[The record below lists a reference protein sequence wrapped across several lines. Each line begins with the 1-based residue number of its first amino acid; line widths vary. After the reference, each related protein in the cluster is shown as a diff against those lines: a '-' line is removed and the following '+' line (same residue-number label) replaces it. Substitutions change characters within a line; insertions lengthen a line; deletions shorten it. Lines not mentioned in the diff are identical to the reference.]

1 MVNITMACFME
12 SGSAYMLTG
21 PATGDS
27 SKKDFM
33 TDSGHMRG
41 NNLKINTLAS
51 GRTTR
56 NPGTVLSK
64 WIKRKSIMV
73 SSKTILA
80 MDMVFSSMMLE
91 MSMTANS
98 IMIKEK
104 EEECTNLNVSEKFML
119 EYGKMINNA
128 GLFK

>member
-1 MVNITMACFME
+1 MVNITKACFTE
-12 SGSAYMLTG
+12 SGSAYMPRG
-21 PATGDS
+21 AATGDS

-56 NPGTVLSK
+56 NPGMALRK
-64 WIKRKSIMV
+64 CIKRKSIMV
-73 SSKTILA
+73 SSKMIPT

-104 EEECTNLNVSEKFML
+104 EEECTNLNVSEKF
-119 EYGKMINNA
+119 I
-128 GLFK
+128 